1 MWHTDN
7 HWTFYLMETF
17 LLSLQVALVV
27 IMWRWAGN
35 AFEQGMNH
43 MGWLY
48 IVASAANAASVAVAI
63 GL

>member
-1 MWHTDN
+1 
-7 HWTFYLMETF
+7 METF
-17 LLSLQVALVV
+17 LIALQVALVV
-27 IMWRWAGN
+27 IMWRWAGK
-35 AFEQGMNH
+35 AFDEGLNN

>member
-1 MWHTDN
+1 
-7 HWTFYLMETF
+7 METF
-17 LLSLQVALVV
+17 IIALQVAMVGL
-27 IMWRWAGN
+27 MWKWAEN
-35 AFEQGMNH
+35 AFEQGLNH

>member
-1 MWHTDN
+1 
-7 HWTFYLMETF
+7 MENF
-17 LLSLQVALVV
+17 LISLQEAMVV

-43 MGWLY
+43 MGWIY

>member
-1 MWHTDN
+1 
-7 HWTFYLMETF
+7 METF

-27 IMWRWAGN
+27 IMWRWAGK
-35 AFEQGMNH
+35 AFDEGLNN

>member
-1 MWHTDN
+1 
-7 HWTFYLMETF
+7 METF

-27 IMWRWAGN
+27 IMWQWAGN

>member
-1 MWHTDN
+1 
-7 HWTFYLMETF
+7 METF
-17 LLSLQVALVV
+17 LLALQVALVV
-27 IMWRWAGN
+27 IMWRWAGK
-35 AFEQGMNH
+35 AFDEGLNN